1 MVKPELE
8 NNKGSFNSLFSKIIG
23 DTVKQS
29 NKTKQELDDIDCI
42 LPPPYFGEEDD
53 WDTLSRESG
62 SDSLSWEDMLQ
73 VFESNSTNNDRL
85 EIIKLKHML
94 YTGEGIEIFQNIIDN
109 MPNSPKKDELQ
120 MIVDLRF
127 EKEDT
132 FEDALENIEDE
143 IPLGQ
148 ITRNLY
154 DIGKSAAN
162 MKQSLGYYTPIMK
175 QALDFGRTSCGAF
188 SSVIKWMPTILNR
201 YIIATGI
208 GMTVGTTL
216 PGVIGALIVFWAFN
230 QFYDKFIKE
239 YAKTFIVL
247 LIIGMFLIT
256 IAPYKMG
263 YTKPHQLQHQVM
275 ESGENMAIACL
286 QLGGNSIKYV
296 SELVIN
302 DNQKEIQSRIHGLF
316 SDYLTESMGN
326 YKEML
331 SDGSSS
337 VVELGTTSITKQLTW
352 W

>member
-29 NKTKQELDDIDCI
+29 NKTKQELDDIDVI
-42 LPPPYFGEEDD
+42 LPPPHFGDDDD
-53 WDTLSRESG
+53 WDTLSKE
-62 SDSLSWEDMLQ
+62 SDSSNDWNEILQ
-73 VFESNSTNNDRL
+73 DFESNLTYFDSLDRL
-85 EIIKLKHML
+85 KLKMML
-94 YTGEGIEIFQNIIDN
+94 YTEEDIESFQNIIDN
-109 MPNSPKKDELQ
+109 MSNSPKKDELQ
-120 MIVDLRF
+120 MIVDLKF

-175 QALDFGRTSCGAF
+175 QALYFGRTSCDTF
-188 SSVIKWMPTILNR
+188 SNVIKWMPTILNR

-216 PGVIGALIVFWAFN
+216 PGVIGALIVFWSFN

-239 YAKTFIVL
+239 YVKTFIVL
-247 LIIGMFLIT
+247 LIIGMFVIT
-256 IAPYKMG
+256 IAPYKTG
-263 YTKPHQLQHQVM
+263 YTKPHQLRHQVM
-275 ESGENMAIACL
+275 ESGENMAIVCL

-296 SELVIN
+296 SDLVIN
-302 DNQKEIQSRIHGLF
+302 DNQKEIQSRILGLF
-316 SDYLTESMGN
+316 SDYLTENMGD
-326 YKEML
+326 YKEMFI
-331 SDGSSS
+331 DGSSD
-337 VVELGTTSITKQLTW
+337 VLELGTTSITNQLTW